1 LLLKSIEKFLHF
13 LTQTYLI
20 LRRSLPL
27 CRQFYIDSING
38 YSFFEVN
45 AINLAKIESSTLVV
59 GNVVDDG
66 LLNAHVGDFF
76 EIDQDLVGHVLQ
88 SHSL

>member
-1 LLLKSIEKFLHF
+1 
-13 LTQTYLI
+13 
-20 LRRSLPL
+20 
-27 CRQFYIDSING
+27 
-38 YSFFEVN
+38 VN